1 LIDIHVHLHI
11 LFTLR
16 ILLFIFV
23 SSWSFTRVGP
33 AVQSGELLPVHKLL
47 VLLQTGSDNFFSL
60 DLWQSEQTGE
70 ETGVSI
76 AILDR
81 LD

>member
-16 ILLFIFV
+16 ILFFIFV

-33 AVQSGELLPVHKLL
+33 AVQGGELLPVHKLL
-47 VLLQTGSDNFFSL
+47 VLLQTGSDDLFSL

-70 ETGVSI
+70 EKCV
-76 AILDR
+76 
-81 LD
+81 